1 MTVTATLTQLWVC
14 VCGVGGVI
22 LHHGTVSPNT
32 HIPIHILRPSARVIW
47 VPSFT
52 SYFILIF
59 LMASANSPSLVLIS
73 LPSSSEPLS
82 LPSSLTAPLNHVSRF
97 LRAEH
102 RLFPALLL
110 LTSARRR
117 SGFCTGV
124 YDCPPATFAHTD
136 SGAHAHPG
144 LFSACCR
151 GDKWILCCLATGWQ
165 AEPLGG
171 ERSI

>member
-1 MTVTATLTQLWVC
+1 MC
-14 VCGVGGVI
+14 VWGVI
-22 LHHGTVSPNT
+22 LQHGTISPNT

-59 LMASANSPSLVLIS
+59 LMASANFPSLVLIS

-102 RLFPALLL
+102 RRFPSSVIAN
-110 LTSARRR
+110 
-117 SGFCTGV
+117 F
-124 YDCPPATFAHTD
+124 CPPAFLGSARVFTTVLPPPFAHID

-165 AEPLGG
+165 AEPLGVG
-171 ERSI
+171 GRGRSI